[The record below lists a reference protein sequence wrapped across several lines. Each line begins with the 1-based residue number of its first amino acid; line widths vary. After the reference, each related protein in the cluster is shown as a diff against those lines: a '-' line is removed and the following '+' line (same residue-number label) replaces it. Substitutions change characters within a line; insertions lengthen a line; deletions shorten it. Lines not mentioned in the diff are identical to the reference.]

1 MTGVQE
7 EITVA
12 QWHAGNAGQ
21 KKEGKEMKEKNQLR
35 SSTGHSAACQETIK
49 QMPAGAAILEN

>member
-1 MTGVQE
+1 MTGVQD

-21 KKEGKEMKEKNQLR
+21 KKEKMKEKNQLR
-35 SSTGHSAACQETIK
+35 SSTGHSAACQETVK

>member
-1 MTGVQE
+1 MTGVQK

-21 KKEGKEMKEKNQLR
+21 RKEKMKEKTQLR
-35 SSTGHSAACQETIK
+35 SSTGRSAACQETVK